1 MFRFFDKKSNS
12 DADKR
17 EPSANWNPKTRV
29 LTCVDKKGHKTTRK
43 NPSSML
49 ASLYD
54 VVKMEMVREEV
65 HFTLHPKPERNKD
78 GRNKPRLVTF
88 NLQGRM
94 VGNKVL

>member
-1 MFRFFDKKSNS
+1 MFWYSNKKSNS
-12 DADKR
+12 DANKS

-43 NPSSML
+43 DPSSISS
-49 ASLYD
+49 SLYD
-54 VVKMEMVREEV
+54 VIKMEMVREEV
-65 HFTLHPKPERNKD
+65 RFTLHPKPEKNKD